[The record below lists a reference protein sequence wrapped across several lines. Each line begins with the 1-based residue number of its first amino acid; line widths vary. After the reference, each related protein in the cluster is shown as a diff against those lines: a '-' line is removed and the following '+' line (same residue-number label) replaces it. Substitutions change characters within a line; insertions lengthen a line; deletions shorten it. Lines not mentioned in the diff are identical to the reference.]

1 MYFRLMRQIVS
12 ILGFA
17 VAIAGFSGFKAN
29 AHASPVSK
37 PVAEQKTTSLA
48 TNQKIAQGFSPG
60 RATRGGRSYIGVGGN
75 IGLGGDTTL
84 SEGAFSVITKIGL
97 GRNFSVR
104 PAALIRDNPVFL
116 IPVTVDFVTQSVTG
130 TPQQQ
135 LNVAPYLG
143 AGALISTGDDDDLG
157 FLLSGGVDV
166 PLSNQVTATAGV
178 NVGFINDTEVGLLL
192 GVGYNF

>member
-1 MYFRLMRQIVS
+1 MYFRLIGQIVS
-12 ILGFA
+12 LLSVV

-29 AHASPVSK
+29 AQTTPVST
-37 PVAEQKTTSLA
+37 PVAEQEATSLA
-48 TNQKIAQGFSPG
+48 TPQKIAQGFSPG
-60 RATRGGRSYIGVGGN
+60 RATRSGRSYIGVGGN

-84 SEGAFSVITKIGL
+84 SEGAFSIITKIGL
-97 GRNFSVR
+97 SRNLSVR
-104 PAALIRDNPVFL
+104 PTALIKDDPVFL
-116 IPVTVDFVTQSVTG
+116 IPVTVDFATQSVTD

-157 FLLSGGVDV
+157 FLVSGGVDV
-166 PLSNQVTATAGV
+166 PLSNQFTATAGV
-178 NVGFINDTEVGLLL
+178 NIGFINDTEVGLLL